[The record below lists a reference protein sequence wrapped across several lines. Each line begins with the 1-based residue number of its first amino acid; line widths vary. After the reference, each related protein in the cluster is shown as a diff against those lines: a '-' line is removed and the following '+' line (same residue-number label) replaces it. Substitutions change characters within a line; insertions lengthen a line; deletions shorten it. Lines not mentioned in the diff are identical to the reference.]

1 MIEKVFKMT
10 IGNKKTIEKV
20 IMDENIHYM
29 HMILNNGE
37 FLPDHFTNSTVYMTV
52 VRGILSIDL
61 EDNGFNKYEA
71 GTILKIPFNK
81 KMRVH
86 NQDEQTLELIV
97 VKAPAP
103 VADVKKA

>member
-1 MIEKVFKMT
+1 MTTGNNKLIEK
-10 IGNKKTIEKV
+10 I

-37 FLPDHFTNSTVYMTV
+37 SLADHYSNSNVYMTV

-61 EDNGFNKYEA
+61 GDNGFNKYEA
-71 GTILKIPFNK
+71 GTILKIPFNT

-86 NQDEQTLELIV
+86 NKDNATLEIIV

-103 VADVKKA
+103 SADAKKA